1 MAPQK
6 RPAPPQSDSEND
18 DDPEQSTRGTSSPA
32 SASNKRPRISDESS
46 LQRTPQTDPDEPPT
60 ASTPPS
66 DFDTDDE
73 QADVAATQAL
83 RAKAIENRRRG
94 NEPADYGILEG
105 VELKN
110 FMCHESMTFKLGPLI
125 NFICGKNGSGK
136 SAILTAIT
144 LCLGGK
150 ASATNRGARLQ
161 DFIKEGQDHAS
172 ITCHIKNQ
180 GENAYKPEDY
190 GNSIRV
196 ERHFTRT
203 GGSGFKL
210 KSDKGR
216 IISTRKLD
224 LEDILDHMMM
234 QFDNPM
240 SVLSQDQAR
249 QFLANS
255 GASEKYKLFMKG
267 VQLEQLDQDYRLIE
281 EQSENIKA
289 KVEIKAPDLE
299 DLRKA
304 MESANTKLEL
314 SQKHDS
320 TLAKMREYRRLL
332 AWIQVEEQEKIR
344 DNYMQAIVEADGR
357 IADAEHKAEQ
367 LDEIYQAA
375 DQDATNTNNTY
386 ELMKAEVLA
395 VEEEKREEKAR
406 HDEVKKATVEAHT
419 EQRDIR
425 TNLKVVEGIIT
436 TKKQAIEEEMNR
448 LAELDGGGA
457 AARVHAL
464 QEAEETLNVARRVE
478 REHADKRHILQAE
491 IKTTGQLLEEAEQA
505 KNSQTERVRQ
515 QGQILD
521 QMNRNRNSQ
530 DLAFHQNMPSLLK
543 AIQQESK
550 FQHRPIG
557 PLGKHVKLL
566 KPEWSSILEK
576 SFGST
581 MNAFLVSNKR
591 DEKLL
596 SDIMRRAKCPVP
608 IYIGNNQPIDV
619 SSHEPD
625 AQFDTILRVLEI
637 DNEAVKKQ
645 LVIAHNIEQAIL
657 IPDMAEASERLYST
671 GQPLRNVKRCF
682 CFSANTRLRGAVLF
696 YRGGQP
702 AQDPVHQFQGS
713 PRMRADVDESIRRQ
727 GEAVEESKAQLHQLE
742 NEFLNARDRHLK
754 AQQALT
760 KHGRDSGELRIT
772 VQSAQHEAEKLRDAI
787 NEDNVEGGKLEAL
800 REALNDA
807 EEQKAVHASSYQDS
821 VTALDEKKQ
830 LLRTATQKLSDL
842 DERMANLQATAN
854 DAQVV
859 AQKAGKK
866 RAYTLGEKNA
876 AIARIDDAK
885 SDRGTME
892 RKLEEI
898 NSDIDNWTEQARAV
912 SERVNIPTGT
922 TYDALE
928 KKYKRLG
935 KDYAAFEKNL
945 GGSKEQIAARAAE
958 CSEAYNR
965 ARQEMEDMEKLLDKL
980 LESLG
985 ERKTRWK
992 LFRSLISHRIKIQ
1005 FMYMLSER
1013 GFRGQAVMDHKKKLM
1028 EIQVEP
1034 DITTRDGSG
1043 RGVKTLSGGEKSF
1056 TQICL
1061 LLAIWEAMGSPVRCL
1076 DEFDVF
1082 MDAVNR
1088 SISVNLL
1095 IEGARQ
1101 SIGKQFVLISPGTK
1115 SDIKRAPDVNAIE

>member
-1 MAPQK
+1 VPQ
-6 RPAPPQSDSEND
+6 
-18 DDPEQSTRGTSSPA
+18 
-32 SASNKRPRISDESS
+32 NKRRRTSDESS
-46 LQRTPQTDPDEPPT
+46 LQRTPPSGRDDSPT
-60 ASTPPS
+60 PSTPPS
-66 DFDTDDE
+66 DFNTDDE

-83 RAKAIENRRRG
+83 RAKAAENKRRG

-110 FMCHESMTFKLGPLI
+110 FMCHQSMTFKLGPLI

-172 ITCHIKNQ
+172 ITCYIKNQ

-190 GNSIRV
+190 GNTIQV
-196 ERHFTRT
+196 ERHFSRA

-210 KSDKGR
+210 KSEKGR
-216 IISTRKLD
+216 IISTRKMD

-249 QFLANS
+249 QFLAS
-255 GASEKYKLFMKG
+255 SAASEKYKLFMKG

-281 EQSENIKA
+281 EQSENIKV
-289 KVEIKAPDLE
+289 KVATKAPDLE

-332 AWIQVEEQEKIR
+332 AWIQVEQQEKIR
-344 DNYMQAIVEADGR
+344 DNYIQAITEADAK
-357 IADAEHKAEQ
+357 IADAEHKAGQ
-367 LDEIYQAA
+367 LDEVYQAA
-375 DQDATNTNNTY
+375 DGEATNANHNY
-386 ELMKAEVLA
+386 DLAKAEVDT

-406 HDEVKKATVEAHT
+406 HDEIKKATVEAHT
-419 EQRDIR
+419 EQRTIR
-425 TNLKVVEGIIT
+425 TELKAAEAIIN
-436 TKKQAIEEEMNR
+436 TKKQEIQEEMNR
-448 LAELDGGGA
+448 LADLNGGGA
-457 AARVHAL
+457 AARVQAL
-464 QEAEETLNVARRVE
+464 QEAEQTLNSARMDE
-478 REHADKRHILQAE
+478 KEHADKRPELQANV
-491 IKTTGQLLEEAEQA
+491 KTLEKLFEEADQA
-505 KNSQTERVRQ
+505 KTSQMERVKQ
-515 QGQILD
+515 QTQILG

-530 DLAFHQNMPSLLK
+530 DLAFHQNMPHLLN
-543 AIQQESK
+543 AIQHETN

-596 SDIMRRAKCPVP
+596 SDIMRRTKCPLP
-608 IYIGNNQPIDV
+608 IYIGNNQPIEV
-619 SSHEPD
+619 TNHEPD
-625 AQFDTILRVLEI
+625 ARFDTILRVLEI

-657 IPDMAEASERLYST
+657 ISDMAEASETLYSS

-682 CFSANTRLRGAVLF
+682 CFSPNTRLRGAVLF

-713 PRMRADVDESIRRQ
+713 PRMRTDIDESIRRQ
-727 GEAVEESKAQLHQLE
+727 DEAVDESKTQLHQLE
-742 NEFLNARDRHLK
+742 NEFHNARERHVK
-754 AQQALT
+754 AQQSLT
-760 KHGRDSGELRIT
+760 RHGRDSVQLRIA
-772 VQSAQHEAEKLRDAI
+772 VQRAQDEVEQLRDAI
-787 NEDNVEGGKLEAL
+787 KEDNVEGGKLDAL
-800 REALNDA
+800 RDAQAEA
-807 EEQKAVHASSYQDS
+807 EEKKALHASSYQDS
-821 VTALDEKKQ
+821 VTVLDEAKQ
-830 LLRTATQKLSDL
+830 KLRAATQKLSDL
-842 DERMANLQATAN
+842 DERIANLQATAN
-854 DAQVV
+854 DAQAV

-885 SDRGTME
+885 SDRETME
-892 RKLEEI
+892 RKLEEM
-898 NSDIDNWTEQARAV
+898 NGDIDNWTEQARAV
-912 SERVNIPTGT
+912 SERVNIPPGL
-922 TYDALE
+922 TYDALD
-928 KKYKRLG
+928 KKYRRLG

-958 CSEAYNR
+958 CSEGYNR
-965 ARQEMEDMEKLLDKL
+965 AQQEMKDMEKLLDKL

-985 ERKTRWK
+985 ERKSRWK

-1013 GFRGQAVMDHKKKLM
+1013 GFRGRVVMDHKQKMM

-1034 DITTRDGSG
+1034 DITTRDGNG
-1043 RGVKTLSGGEKSF
+1043 RGVRTLSGGEKSF

-1088 SISVNLL
+1088 TISVNLL

-1101 SIGKQFVLISPGTK
+1101 SIGKQFILISPGTK

>member
-1 MAPQK
+1 MISQVPQ
-6 RPAPPQSDSEND
+6 
-18 DDPEQSTRGTSSPA
+18 
-32 SASNKRPRISDESS
+32 NKRRRISHESS
-46 LQRTPQTDPDEPPT
+46 LQRTPPTDRDESPD

-73 QADVAATQAL
+73 QADVAATQVL
-83 RAKAIENRRRG
+83 RAKAAENRQRG

-110 FMCHESMTFKLGPLI
+110 FMCHENYTFKLGPLI

-180 GENAYKPEDY
+180 GDNAYKPEDY
-190 GNSIRV
+190 GNTIRV

-203 GGSGFKL
+203 GSSGFKL
-210 KSDKGR
+210 KSEKGR

-255 GASEKYKLFMKG
+255 AASEKYKLFMKG

-281 EQSENIKA
+281 EQSENIKV

-332 AWIQVEEQEKIR
+332 AWIQVEQQEKIR
-344 DNYMQAIVEADGR
+344 DNYVQAIVEADAK
-357 IADAEHKAEQ
+357 IADAEHKAGQ
-367 LDEIYQAA
+367 LDELYQAA
-375 DQDATNTNNTY
+375 DAEATTANNEY
-386 ELMKAEVLA
+386 ERAKAEVVM

-406 HDEVKKATVEAHT
+406 HDEAKKTTVETHAD
-419 EQRDIR
+419 QRAIR
-425 TNLKVVEGIIT
+425 TNLKQTEGIINA
-436 TKKQAIEEEMNR
+436 KKQAIEEEMAR

-457 AARVHAL
+457 AARVRA
-464 QEAEETLNVARRVE
+464 
-478 REHADKRHILQAE
+478 
-491 IKTTGQLLEEAEQA
+491 LEEAEELVNVVRRDEKDHADRRPELQANVKDFQKLLEDAEQA
-505 KNSQTERVRQ
+505 KSSQTERAKQ
-515 QGQILD
+515 QRQILD

-543 AIQQESK
+543 AVQQESN

-596 SDIMRRAKCPVP
+596 SDIMRRTKCPVP

-637 DNEAVKKQ
+637 NNEAVKKQ

-682 CFSANTRLRGAVLF
+682 CFSPNTRQRGAVLF

-713 PRMRADVDESIRRQ
+713 PRMKTDIEESIRRQ
-727 GEAVEESKAQLHQLE
+727 GEALEESRAQLHQLE
-742 NEFLNARDRHLK
+742 TEFLNARQQHLK

-760 KHGRDSGELRIT
+760 KHGQDSRDRQIA
-772 VQSAQHEAEKLRDAI
+772 VQSAVDKVEQLRDAI
-787 NEDNVEGGKLEAL
+787 KEDNVEGGKLEAL
-800 REALNDA
+800 REALREA
-807 EEQKAVHASSYQDS
+807 EEQKAMHASSYQDS
-821 VTALDEKKQ
+821 VTLLDERKQ
-830 LLRTATQKLSDL
+830 VLRAVTQKLSDL
-842 DERMANLQATAN
+842 DERIANLQATAN
-854 DAQVV
+854 DTQVI

-876 AIARIDDAK
+876 AIARIDDAR

-892 RKLEEI
+892 RKLEEM

-912 SERVNIPTGT
+912 SERVNIPAGT
-922 TYDALE
+922 TYEALE

-965 ARQEMEDMEKLLDKL
+965 AQQEMKDMEKLLDKL

-985 ERKTRWK
+985 ERKSRWK

-1013 GFRGQAVMDHKKKLM
+1013 GFRGQVVMDHKKKMM

-1043 RGVKTLSGGEKSF
+1043 RGVRTLSGGEKSF

-1061 LLAIWEAMGSPVRCL
+1061 LLSIWEAMGSPVRCL